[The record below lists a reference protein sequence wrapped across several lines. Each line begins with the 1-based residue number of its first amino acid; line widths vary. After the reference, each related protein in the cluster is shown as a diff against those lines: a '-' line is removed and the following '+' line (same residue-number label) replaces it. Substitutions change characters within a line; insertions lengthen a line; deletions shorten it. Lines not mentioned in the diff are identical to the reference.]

1 VENKNGL
8 GTVQGVFVPCMLS
21 IIGVVLFLRLG
32 WAIGEVGVL
41 GVLAMIAF
49 GTLLILLTVLSLCAL
64 ATNGKIRGGGAYYLI
79 SRSLGPEFG
88 GAIGVIFF
96 AANSVGIAFYMQ
108 GFSDTMAAILGLQ
121 PGEHSTFLLKL
132 AMACACLGLE
142 TLIAIVGSGL
152 YAKVALLIFLVQMGS
167 IFTGAVSI
175 WARGEHPF
183 SWEGFPGKDC
193 PEDTGSMADMR
204 HNYSYVGP
212 SFEQLHSNLLPPPG
226 ADYAK
231 VFKTI
236 FPALTGIMAG
246 ANMSGVLKRPE
257 IAIPKGELWAILCS
271 MSTYVLVV
279 ILLGSSVPR
288 ETLQNQYQILSI
300 VTFPGTG
307 PSVILTIGVIASTTS
322 SALASIQS
330 ASRVIQALAEDN
342 LIPFLRPLA
351 RECNGEPVAG
361 ILASVVIAVL
371 LLCVGSLDA
380 IAPILT
386 MFFLLTYALTN
397 MACFV
402 HRVSGHPNFRPQFRY
417 FSWHTAIVG
426 AVLCFAVMWYL
437 EWLYSVVSISI
448 LTMIAIYIA
457 RRPEEEKGGWGDVSQ
472 SLIFHQVRK
481 YLLRLDTRGAHVKY
495 WRPQFMVV
503 VQGGPY
509 GNVPAL
515 EFVDNLK
522 KGGLF
527 VVGDTVSISPSGGG
541 GGAGA
546 SQKAA
551 YQRYHDRRALW
562 STFLEEARF
571 KAFVEIVLQPP
582 GCARLGVANLAM
594 STGIGGLKPNTLVLL
609 FPEEEVQS
617 ASPRDHEPAMRTVPQ
632 REQHRSFDSLGEL
645 LSNSVYDASAS
656 NGCRVTCAAN
666 RDLWWTTFTEPGG
679 PTAASLEPGSHQE
692 YVGML
697 QDALDARMHF
707 LVLRAMGDLDK
718 HAIANRLGK
727 FSPESQ
733 NAWLAEQTAEER
745 SRRKARRETL
755 NPFVAKTPVQIDVW
769 VFPWTNMA
777 DLMLQCQLSFML
789 SRDDF
794 WTQHSYIRVCSV
806 VAAFS
811 EIGGDAQNDHITA
824 KERRTQ
830 LYNEVWWKM
839 RIPATIEVFD
849 AVEVVGA
856 ETWAASCAAAKA
868 AQATTSAGAGGHSDG
883 HTAQLYSILNL
894 VIRQQ
899 NFNTAVS
906 IVSMPDVPTQLDTAD
921 TEGTGI
927 GAELYMAGLQ
937 ALTSGIGPVML
948 TKAQADSSV
957 ITTEL

>member
-1 VENKNGL
+1 VQ
-8 GTVQGVFVPCMLS
+8 TV
-21 IIGVVLFLRLG
+21 
-32 WAIGEVGVL
+32 
-41 GVLAMIAF
+41 
-49 GTLLILLTVLSLCAL
+49 
-64 ATNGKIRGGGAYYLI
+64 
-79 SRSLGPEFG
+79 
-88 GAIGVIFF
+88 
-96 AANSVGIAFYMQ
+96 
-108 GFSDTMAAILGLQ
+108 
-121 PGEHSTFLLKL
+121 
-132 AMACACLGLE
+132 
-142 TLIAIVGSGL
+142 IAIVGSSA
-152 YAKVALLIFLVQMGS
+152 YAKTAFIIFLLQTLSVGCGAIS
-167 IFTGAVSI
+167 IFTNEKLVDHGDWKAVNMSS
-175 WARGEHPF
+175 PPSDDTLYNF
-183 SWEGFPGKDC
+183 SFAGPNW
-193 PEDTGSMADMR
+193 DT
-204 HNYSYVGP
+204 
-212 SFEQLHSNLLPPPG
+212 LHSNLGSDYSNKCSGSDHPC
-226 ADYAK
+226 DYAT

-257 IAIPKGELWAILCS
+257 ISIPWGELAAVGCS
-271 MSTYVLVV
+271 TVTYIVV
-279 ILLGSSVPR
+279 TLALGASVPR
-288 ETLQNQYQILSI
+288 ATLKGQYLILSQVTWFPII
-300 VTFPGTG
+300 VTVGIVG
-307 PSVILTIGVIASTTS
+307 ST
-322 SALASIQS
+322 SAQAFASIQS
-330 ASRVIQALAEDN
+330 ASRVIQALAQDN
-342 LIPFLRPLA
+342 LIPMLKPLA
-351 RECNGEPVAG
+351 WECNGEPVAA
-361 ILASVVIAVL
+361 ILLSVVIAVAFL
-371 LLCVGSLDA
+371 TMNSIDA

-386 MFFLLTYALTN
+386 MFFLLTYWLTN

-417 FSWHTAIVG
+417 FTWHTAIVG
-426 AVLCFAVMWYL
+426 AVLCFGVMWYL
-437 EWLYSVVSISI
+437 EWVSSLISISI

-495 WRPQFMVV
+495 WRPQFMMVM
-503 VQGGPY
+503 QGGPY

-527 VVGDTVSISPSGGG
+527 VVGDTVVIS
-541 GGAGA
+541 GANADDGTFR
-546 SQKAA
+546 QYKA
-551 YQRYHDRRALW
+551 RRAQW
-562 STFLEEARF
+562 DKFLEEAKF
-571 KAFVEIVLQPP
+571 KAFVEVSLRRHSQIRD
-582 GCARLGVANLAM
+582 AISNLLL
-594 STGIGGLKPNTLVLL
+594 STGIGGLKPNTLVML
-609 FPEEEVQS
+609 FHTEGSGRSMGNDNFSQFS
-617 ASPRDHEPAMRTVPQ
+617 DGTDDDRALPQ
-632 REQHRSFDSLGEL
+632 RVQHRNLASLAEL
-645 LSNSVYDASAS
+645 TSNSVYDASVS
-656 NGCRVTCAAN
+656 NGCRVTCAFN
-666 RDLWWTTFTEPGG
+666 RELWREDTPGRGRHTEQ
-679 PTAASLEPGSHQE
+679 AAVESLSVQD
-692 YVGML
+692 YVGVL
-697 QDALDARMHF
+697 QDALTAQKHL

-718 HAIANRLGK
+718 HAIASRLGK

-745 SRRKARRETL
+745 SRQKARRETL

-777 DLMLQCQLSFML
+777 DLMLQLQLSFML

-794 WTQHSYIRVCSV
+794 WTKHSYIRVCSV

-811 EIGGDAQNDHITA
+811 EIGGDVQNDHITA

-948 TKAQADSSV
+948 TKAQADSKV
-957 ITTEL
+957 ITTDL